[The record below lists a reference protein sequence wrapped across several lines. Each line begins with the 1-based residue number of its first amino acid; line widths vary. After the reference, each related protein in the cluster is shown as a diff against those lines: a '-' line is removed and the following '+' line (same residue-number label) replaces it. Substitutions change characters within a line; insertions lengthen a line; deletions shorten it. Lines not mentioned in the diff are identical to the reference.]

1 MKCWPLTVIRTSAL
15 LPANCARELTTV
27 HETRKLSET
36 TTNACWYV
44 TRHTKPIDMT
54 GLIISISKDDPV
66 PKFSYIK
73 KPPLDQ
79 WIHLERTVVVAAVE
93 NGLVIIMSTLH

>member
-44 TRHTKPIDMT
+44 TRCTKPIDMT

-79 WIHLERTVVVAAVE
+79 WIRLERVVVIDMAGD
-93 NGLVIIMSTLH
+93 GLAIVMSTLH